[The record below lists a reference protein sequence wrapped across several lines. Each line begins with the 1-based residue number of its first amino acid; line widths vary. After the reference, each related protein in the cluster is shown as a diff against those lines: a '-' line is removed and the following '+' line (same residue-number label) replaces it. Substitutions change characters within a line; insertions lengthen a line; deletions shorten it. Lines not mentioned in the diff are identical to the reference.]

1 MGDRFFEDFAPGT
14 RFESAAITVTEVEI
28 VEFARRYDPQF
39 FHTDPAAARES
50 AYGGLIASGFHTAA
64 LTFGLFL
71 ETGAFG
77 TPDRTC
83 SLGAH
88 GLDELRWLLP
98 VRPGDT
104 LRVVAEVAEARPS
117 GSKPDRGVVRLK
129 YTTLNQRDEAVMTMF
144 GIQIL
149 KRRPTNAGDRG

>member
-1 MGDRFFEDFAPGT
+1 MERYLEDFTPGI
-14 RFESAAITVTEVEI
+14 RFESPAIAVTEGEI

-39 FHTDPAAARES
+39 FHTDPVAARGS
-50 AYGGLIASGFHTAA
+50 VYGGLIASGFHTAA
-64 LTFGLFL
+64 LTFRLFL
-71 ETGAFG
+71 DTGAFG
-77 TPDRTC
+77 PLDRTS

-88 GLDELRWLLP
+88 GLDELRWLRP

-104 LRVVAEVAEARPS
+104 LRVVAEVVEVRPS
-117 GSKPDRGVVRLK
+117 TSRPDRGVVRLK